1 MSIVVAGVVLLL
13 ALITGSVSF
22 VATPYIKNARTIS
35 GNDEAGD
42 DPAPAAALISFFL
55 VKNWK
60 QWVLVLISSLLCAI
74 SAYQLYNAGM
84 SVIDLC
90 KYLAVALFL
99 LSVMI
104 IDWKTHL
111 IPNKLILALLGVG
124 TVLLAIEFI
133 LYHSTALQTLL
144 LSAAGLL
151 LCLVLFYILSRLTKD
166 GMSMGDVKLI
176 AAMGWVLGIST
187 TLFAVSFA
195 MLICTIVAIFLLLS
209 KKKNKTD
216 RVPFG
221 PFMFFGYI
229 TLLILISL

>member
-13 ALITGSVSF
+13 ALIAGSVSF
-22 VATPYIKNARTIS
+22 IATPYIKNARNIS

-42 DPAPAAALISFFL
+42 NLTPATAFSSFFHS
-55 VKNWK
+55 KDWK
-60 QWVLVLISSLLCAI
+60 QWVLLIGSSLLCAI
-74 SAYQLYNAGM
+74 AAYQLFNAGM

-90 KYLAVALFL
+90 KHSAVALFL

-104 IDWKTHL
+104 IDWQTRL
-111 IPNKLILALLGVG
+111 IPNKLVLAMLGVG

-133 LYHSTALQTLL
+133 LYRNAALQTLL
-144 LSAAGLL
+144 LSAVGLL

-166 GMSMGDVKLI
+166 GISMGDVKLI
-176 AAMGWVLGIST
+176 AAMGWVLGVST
-187 TLFAVSFA
+187 TLFAVFFA

-209 KKKNKTD
+209 KKKNKSD
-216 RVPFG
+216 RVAFG

-229 TLLILISL
+229 SLLVLISL